1 LNPSGPA
8 GAQAIVPLKLKRF
21 LEDLVEILEQ
31 DFPEQTKEIIEGAQ
45 GINCLQFLDKEKAV
59 IQVLPDKISIVSTIR
74 ADEINIK
81 VTLSRKCLSRLL
93 DGEST
98 MEEAFNAKEMEVFGE
113 PATLLRCYRV
123 WEKVLAL
130 SRVSPRFEFLLSD
143 LW

>member
-1 LNPSGPA
+1 MSPSDPA
-8 GAQAIVPLKLKRF
+8 GAQAIVSLKLKRF
-21 LEDLVEILEQ
+21 LEELVEILEQ
-31 DFPEQTKEIIEGAQ
+31 DFPEQTKEIIAAAQ
-45 GINCLQFLDKEKAV
+45 GINCLQFLDKEKAG
-59 IQVLPDKISIVSTIR
+59 IQVLPDKLSIVSTIR

-81 VTLSRKCLSRLL
+81 VVLSRKCLSKLL

-98 MEEAFNAKEMEVFGE
+98 MEEAFNAREMEVFGE
-113 PATLLRCYRV
+113 PATILRCYRV